1 MNKKFKTWGEV
12 RQWLLDGKSVSCS
25 VNTYWVDHWHC
36 YDGCCEGDGYTIEEM
51 MEWIEKYA
59 IDLEELEANVS
70 RH

>member
-1 MNKKFKTWGEV
+1 MKKFKDWDEV

-36 YDGCCEGDGYTIEEM
+36 YDECCCEGEDYTIEEM
-51 MEWIEKYA
+51 MEWIQERA
-59 IDLEELEANVS
+59 VDLEELEAYVS